1 MFRIIFALVVSAL
14 CFSPG
19 RAFTPRRPGR
29 HTHIRLF
36 ASSLLKPAAVPLMD
50 AGKAVA
56 RSGELIIELTTAEN
70 IYGGALSAVGA
81 QVRNA
86 GDCLA
91 QAAASCRFKTGSEL
105 VTDELREAATCL
117 QEAVAKMEL
126 GAQEALVD
134 NRNEMASSMEQS
146 VSVLASCGQALE
158 SAGAGIMTHE
168 PVDKIGTYLVDASKQ
183 LLLFSQLT
191 LQLAP
196 NREEAQ
202 VASQRLT
209 FAAERMKIAGNEL
222 QGIQPAK
229 KTGKSW
235 LKGGSL

>member
-1 MFRIIFALVVSAL
+1 
-14 CFSPG
+14 
-19 RAFTPRRPGR
+19 
-29 HTHIRLF
+29 
-36 ASSLLKPAAVPLMD
+36 MD

-117 QEAVAKMEL
+117 QEAVTKMEL

-134 NRNEMASSMEQS
+134 NRNEMASSM
-146 VSVLASCGQALE
+146 G
-158 SAGAGIMTHE
+158 
-168 PVDKIGTYLVDASKQ
+168 K
-183 LLLFSQLT
+183 
-191 LQLAP
+191 
-196 NREEAQ
+196 
-202 VASQRLT
+202 
-209 FAAERMKIAGNEL
+209 RMHRRRMDCSM
-222 QGIQPAK
+222 QYR
-229 KTGKSW
+229 
-235 LKGGSL
+235 

>member
-1 MFRIIFALVVSAL
+1 MHRITVLAVSAL
-14 CFSPG
+14 LCLLSSSGNAFAPRCPG
-19 RAFTPRRPGR
+19 RPITQ
-29 HTHIRLF
+29 LS

-70 IYGGALSAVGA
+70 MYGGALSAAGA

-117 QEAVAKMEL
+117 QEAVSKMEM

-134 NRNEMASSMEQS
+134 NRNEMAASMGKNILVVCMYTNMASSMQTS
-146 VSVLASCGQALE
+146 N
-158 SAGAGIMTHE
+158 GI
-168 PVDKIGTYLVDASKQ
+168 
-183 LLLFSQLT
+183 
-191 LQLAP
+191 
-196 NREEAQ
+196 
-202 VASQRLT
+202 
-209 FAAERMKIAGNEL
+209 
-222 QGIQPAK
+222 
-229 KTGKSW
+229 
-235 LKGGSL
+235 